1 MVENKKNGEEKGEIM
16 RGGTKMGDEIGD
28 IIAGGTKINGVD

>member
-1 MVENKKNGEEKGEIM
+1 M

-28 IIAGGTKINGVD
+28 IIAGGTKINGVDWGNKIDGRSEGE